1 MPQCLFVSWDAA
13 SWHASKTLYKVVGEI
28 DSDAFRTRHKTPLVD
43 LMPLPSGAQ
52 FLNVIEAVFSG
63 MARAILHNSNYQSV
77 FGCKEAIDR
86 YVAER
91 NQAFLEHP
99 RRAGNK
105 IWGKEPAKAKIMAGS
120 SSLQFDPYAARR
132 LPARRQHH
140 RRTLI
145 DRRCG
150 RPMKADSV
158 GFEGVEPIP
167 TTALL
172 HRGGLPTTIQLSHRS
187 ELGSGKRAV
196 RKWCSRRRNR

>member
-43 LMPLPSGAQ
+43 LMPLPSGDQ
-52 FLNVIEAVFSG
+52 FLNVIEA
-63 MARAILHNSNYQSV
+63 
-77 FGCKEAIDR
+77 
-86 YVAER
+86 
-91 NQAFLEHP
+91 
-99 RRAGNK
+99 
-105 IWGKEPAKAKIMAGS
+105 KAKITAGW
-120 SSLQFDPYAARR
+120 SSLQFDPYAARQ

-172 HRGGLPTTIQLSHRS
+172 YRGGLPTTIQLSHRS

-196 RKWCSRRRNR
+196 RKWRSRRRNR